1 VGVSREEFRQFEHN
15 RRDPGRGRAYRQRK
29 KAEAAAAAE
38 GEPKPMTT
46 LEERERERKRQSD
59 AERARAYRKRQK
71 AKRVLGIVGG
81 EEVAVLE
88 ARKLVPG
95 NKLRLTHGASDP
107 ERVAPLAEQFMTNL
121 LEDPE
126 TDDYLRKPV
135 MRHEVLAWAWAEAQV
150 TLMRAWMDADGIA
163 SAMTELTTVDETE
176 ADEGRGTVRRKS
188 ASRKVSSLMSVLHQ
202 AEVRAANRRKELGL
216 TPLAR
221 ARLGKDIANAQ
232 FDLARYFAELDATE
246 GKDAPKDQDAPG
258 QTA

>member
-1 VGVSREEFRQFEHN
+1 MGVSEEEFRQFEHN
-15 RRDPGRGRAYRQRK
+15 PRNRQRK
-29 KAEAAAAAE
+29 KARDAAGAE
-38 GEPKPMTT
+38 GEPKPRTT

-71 AKRVLGIVGG
+71 AKRILGIVGG

-88 ARKLVPG
+88 ARKIVPG

-107 ERVAPLAEQFMTNL
+107 ERVGPLAEQFMTSL
-121 LEDPE
+121 LEDPD

-150 TLMRAWMDADGIA
+150 TLMRAWMDADSI
-163 SAMTELTTVDETE
+163 STAMTELTTTEETE
-176 ADEGRGTVRRKS
+176 ADEGRGTVRRVS
-188 ASRKVSSLMSVLHQ
+188 ASRKVSSLMSELHK

-232 FDLARYFAELDATE
+232 FDLARYFAELDAAE
-246 GKDAPKDQDAPG
+246 GKTADG
-258 QTA
+258 QPQTG